1 MNLILSLIIPLTLT
15 LTALFRKAHS
25 SLRQYRQKRCITHIT
40 NMICNT
46 EGICAEGLMHLQQR
60 FSTNTLHASFH
71 TVVGTFRGR
80 VIDHTLLL
88 GEACGLSFHPILR
101 RPDHAIVHISK
112 IGRPLTL
119 CEAAHLTAT
128 LVANNSPIAYTP
140 LLSSRNRNLQLIGLN
155 LVYRFGFIDAEHL
168 VNHLVVSDEPTISDL
183 AIHTLCAICGDMCSR
198 GIINHFERLSA
209 HRRHALL
216 RHAVLSCYTPQ
227 SISHLLSDEEKQEFE
242 GRVSS
247 YKCSILCS

>member
-1 MNLILSLIIPLTLT
+1 
-15 LTALFRKAHS
+15 
-25 SLRQYRQKRCITHIT
+25 
-40 NMICNT
+40 
-46 EGICAEGLMHLQQR
+46 MHLQQR

-140 LLSSRNRNLQLIGLN
+140 LLSSHNRNLQLIGLN

-168 VNHLVVSDEPTISDL
+168 VNHLVVSNEPTISDL
-183 AIHTLCAICGDMCSR
+183 AIHTLCAICGAVAEAYY
-198 GIINHFERLSA
+198 GIPCELEDKALSY
-209 HRRHALL
+209 L
-216 RHAVLSCYTPQ
+216 PED
-227 SISHLLSDEEKQEFE
+227 LLSIYYAFQTVKRK
-242 GRVSS
+242 RV
-247 YKCSILCS
+247 KP